1 MIKLVDEERLEGFI
15 NNIAMVTKKKD
26 QDKKNKRSNA
36 EHEKE
41 SEEKCSFCDKGVHS
55 EDNC

>member
-1 MIKLVDEERLEGFI
+1 M
-15 NNIAMVTKKKD
+15 NNMTMVTKKKD
-26 QDKKNKRSNA
+26 QDKKNKRLNA

-41 SEEKCSFCDKGVHS
+41 SEEKCSFCDKGVYS